1 MTDLTPVLPGRQP
14 ADLVQMT
21 ASYTQAPHSEEC
33 AAIST
38 PRRFTRVLT
47 ATLCASLLS
56 TAVMA
61 ADVPG
66 SSDLQIVPRFTD
78 AEIVDY
84 RPASELERIYP
95 MGSVRKISGQ
105 LRFDGQVSARGTV
118 TGVTY
123 QLPSERTSAEAFTAA
138 REALQAQGAE
148 LLFWCQARDCGE
160 SSLWANEVFGNAK
173 LYGADEQQAYLLLR
187 LAEPKSDTLVALY
200 AITRGNRRAYLHVE
214 QFEAGAPLGELMPTS
229 ATLLR
234 QLKSTGKLA
243 LPRLT
248 GTPPAEWVTLLSRGL
263 NLDSSLRAT
272 VSGPDREAWREALI
286 AKGVRAARLEAGSAD
301 SSGLLIE
308 VIR

>member
-1 MTDLTPVLPGRQP
+1 MG
-14 ADLVQMT
+14 
-21 ASYTQAPHSEEC
+21 
-33 AAIST
+33 
-38 PRRFTRVLT
+38 FTSALGF
-47 ATLCASLLS
+47 TLCASAFSLS
-56 TAVMA
+56 VWA

-66 SSDLQIVPRFTD
+66 SRDLDILPRLTD

-84 RPASELERIYP
+84 HTVAELERIYP

-105 LRFDGQVSARGTV
+105 LRYEAQVSARGNV

-123 QLPSERTSAEAFTAA
+123 QIPAERTSDEAFTAA

-160 SSLWANEVFGNAK
+160 SSLWANEVFGNSK

-200 AITRGNRRAYLHVE
+200 SITRGNRRAYLHVE
-214 QFEAGAPLGELMPTS
+214 QFESAAPLGDLLPTS

-243 LPRLT
+243 LPRLA
-248 GTPPAEWVTLLSRGL
+248 GAPQDVWVTLVSRGL
-263 NLDSSLRAT
+263 NLDSSLRVTIGGTDA
-272 VSGPDREAWREALI
+272 EAWRQALI
-286 AKGVRAARLEAGSAD
+286 AKGVRAARLEAGGGD
-301 SSGLLIE
+301 KIGLFID

>member
-1 MTDLTPVLPGRQP
+1 MG
-14 ADLVQMT
+14 
-21 ASYTQAPHSEEC
+21 
-33 AAIST
+33 
-38 PRRFTRVLT
+38 FTSALGL
-47 ATLCASLLS
+47 TLCASAFSLS
-56 TAVMA
+56 VWA

-66 SSDLQIVPRFTD
+66 SRDLDIVPRLTD

-84 RPASELERIYP
+84 RPAAELERIYP
-95 MGSVRKISGQ
+95 MGSIRKISGQ
-105 LRFDGQVSARGTV
+105 LRFDGQVSARGNV

-123 QLPSERTSAEAFTAA
+123 QLPAERTSDEAFTAA

-160 SSLWANEVFGNAK
+160 SSLWANEVFGNSK

-200 AITRGNRRAYLHVE
+200 SITRGNRRAYLHVE
-214 QFEAGAPLGELMPTS
+214 QFDSAAPLGDLLPTS

-243 LPRLT
+243 LPRLA
-248 GTPPAEWVTLLSRGL
+248 GAPQDIWVTLVSRGL
-263 NLDSSLRAT
+263 NLDSSLRVTIGGTDA
-272 VSGPDREAWREALI
+272 EAWRQALI
-286 AKGVRAARLEAGSAD
+286 AKGVRAARLEAGGGD
-301 SSGLLIE
+301 KTGLFID